1 MDKGFFDHLDSLA
14 LTNNSKATYLST
26 IMSALNTA
34 VKDGLI
40 PANPISC
47 YKRYYKTIESC
58 RAYPTIEELKKIAA
72 TPMQHIGI
80 RNAFLF
86 SRLTGLRKSDV
97 LNLTWGDIVTQG
109 CLTRIIFKQHKTQRQ
124 EYLDITPQA
133 LEYMGKNGAPNEK
146 VFKDFHYHG
155 YINHLLRVWAK
166 RAGISKHVTFLSGNY
181 LLV

>member
-47 YKRYYKTIESC
+47 YKRYYKTVESC
-58 RAYPTIEELKKIAA
+58 RAYLTIEELKKIAA

-80 RNAFLF
+80 RKCCCQK
-86 SRLTGLRKSDV
+86 SR
-97 LNLTWGDIVTQG
+97 
-109 CLTRIIFKQHKTQRQ
+109 H
-124 EYLDITPQA
+124 
-133 LEYMGKNGAPNEK
+133 GKVEK
-146 VFKDFHYHG
+146 D
-155 YINHLLRVWAK
+155 
-166 RAGISKHVTFLSGNY
+166 
-181 LLV
+181 